1 MQTLNASTLSLSG
14 TSYDI
19 GGHHRRLTL
28 FDQPCVHHETRAV
41 KLIAAGTER

>member
-1 MQTLNASTLSLSG
+1 MQILNASTLSLTG

-19 GGHHRRLTL
+19 GGHRCRLKL

>member
-14 TSYDI
+14 SSYDV
-19 GGHHRRLTL
+19 GGHPRHVTL